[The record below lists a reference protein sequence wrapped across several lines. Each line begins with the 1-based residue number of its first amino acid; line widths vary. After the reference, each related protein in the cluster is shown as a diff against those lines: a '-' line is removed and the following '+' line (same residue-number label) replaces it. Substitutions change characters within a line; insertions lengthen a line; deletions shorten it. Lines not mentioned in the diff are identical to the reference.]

1 MAASSPTL
9 SDEASC
15 EHASSEGARA
25 ARGAGRQTSVAVEQ
39 QQQRRGAGRQ
49 TGVSELL
56 QWSSSSSSEEARGPV
71 AEPR

>member
-15 EHASSEGARA
+15 EHAGSEGARA
-25 ARGAGRQTSVAVEQ
+25 A
-39 QQQRRGAGRQ
+39 RGAGRQ